1 MSFWCLQFHPINE
14 QKQVYLRFWEYQKV
28 LFKLTDLYQSTIFQ
42 ISFNCK
48 STSGLKVDPL
58 TLSLQ
63 LWREQ
68 RSEYSI
74 YGEKK
79 PSQILLAYAT
89 SVFWLHSV
97 HLSSMPWEN
106 PPLSTPNIL
115 IFNVVY
121 NFTLLEFYHSN
132 KLNFNENLKNK

>member
-1 MSFWCLQFHPINE
+1 MSVNFEMSFWCLQFHPINE

-74 YGEKK
+74 YGEKNHHK
-79 PSQILLAYAT
+79 SFSHMLLVCFGSIVSIY
-89 SVFWLHSV
+89 
-97 HLSSMPWEN
+97 HLCLGKI
-106 PPLSTPNIL
+106 PLSPLL
-115 IFNVVY
+115 IYWSLTSSITSHFWS
-121 NFTLLEFYHSN
+121 FTIQTN
-132 KLNFNENLKNK
+132 